1 MQPLIYLA
9 GFLVLSNIGVFV
21 KFITDLLKDRQS
33 DMQAKMEKLTDAINK
48 ANLSI
53 TRLDVQ
59 MEHLNK
65 FLRKVDNLE
74 EDMDALHDKLRSLNG
89 RTNSETN

>member
-21 KFITDLLKDRQS
+21 KFITDLLKDRHS
-33 DMQAKMEKLTDAINK
+33 DTQAKMEKLTDAINK

-65 FLRKVDNLE
+65 FLRKVDALE
-74 EDMDALHDKLRSLNG
+74 DDMDALHTKMRSF
-89 RTNSETN
+89 TNN

>member
-65 FLRKVDNLE
+65 FLRKVDALE
-74 EDMDALHDKLRSLNG
+74 DDMDALHTKMRSF
-89 RTNSETN
+89 TNN